1 MGMKTNGS
9 PRFCWFIWLHYLL
22 WRDIRVQWSLHPAVG
37 ACEVMFWCG
46 DMTAD
51 IGDTR
56 YWYCPVTGQECGK
69 GSSRTPGA
77 ELPPVTAESLIGR
90 VDTAETHGH
99 MVATGSCIRIRA
111 TSCYTSQKYPRL
123 SIKKFSTFPAPF
135 LQSGQLWHASQVSTV
150 TRLLALAASLQR
162 NKMKGFGNN
171 IRHLDLT
178 SEPQSADKNSGLN

>member
-1 MGMKTNGS
+1 
-9 PRFCWFIWLHYLL
+9 
-22 WRDIRVQWSLHPAVG
+22 
-37 ACEVMFWCG
+37 MFWCG

-56 YWYCPVTGQECGK
+56 YWYCPATGHGQECGK

-99 MVATGSCIRIRA
+99 RVSTSSCICIRA

-150 TRLLALAASLQR
+150 TRLLALAASLQP

-171 IRHLDLT
+171 IWHLDCT

>member
-1 MGMKTNGS
+1 
-9 PRFCWFIWLHYLL
+9 
-22 WRDIRVQWSLHPAVG
+22 
-37 ACEVMFWCG
+37 
-46 DMTAD
+46 MT
-51 IGDTR
+51 GH
-56 YWYCPVTGQECGK
+56 CGQECGK

-90 VDTAETHGH
+90 VDTAETHGR
-99 MVATGSCIRIRA
+99 MAATGSCICIRA

-162 NKMKGFGNN
+162 NKMKSFGNN
-171 IRHLDLT
+171 IRHLT
-178 SEPQSADKNSGLN
+178 STPQSAKNSGPNERNTRYNYFHLSRVRAVQAAAVAQLMAINAAHKNYILYIVTNGSSAGPSRVLICRIDKF